1 MNRKI
6 SENKESD
13 FSSTF
18 IFRYLPYWPLFLLLI
33 IVAMIGG
40 WFYLKMAVPVYETNA
55 RILIKDEKKGSED
68 SKTLESLDLISPKKI
83 IDNEMEV
90 IQSKTLLNQVVKNLN
105 LAAPV
110 SEEKRFNSI
119 SAYAS
124 SPITIVT
131 DTTNTKRANKVYFT
145 TDSSH
150 IKIGKNTYLLNE
162 WVDTPFGRL
171 KFKTNKY
178 HSDLEP
184 DKKLYFSLVDPKKVV
199 TSLASRVKITAAN
212 KLSSII
218 NISFTDESPVRGED
232 IVNELI
238 RVYNESIIDD
248 KNTLA
253 RNTSKFIEERLAQVG
268 DDLIKIEHRQQAYK
282 ANKGAVDVDTQ
293 GKLFLENVSTNDQKV
308 SEINTKLSVLNQVES
323 SVRSRDLSGGIVPS
337 MAGVDD
343 PSLTQMVKNLYDLE
357 IQSES
362 LRKTTGENNP
372 LTVSYTDQI
381 NKIRPQILENVRNQ
395 RKSLEASRSNL
406 SATNSSY
413 SSVLQ
418 GLPETQR
425 QLVDINREQ
434 TEKSNL
440 YTFLLNKKEETELS
454 YVSNIMGNKIID
466 PAESGENPVSP
477 KKKFV
482 YLSAFLLALITGFG
496 VVVGKESLRSKVMF
510 QKEIEELTQL
520 PVIGEITAEKSKNA
534 IVIGN
539 NQKTLIAEQF
549 RKLRTTLNYLGIG
562 AKQKRILITSAISG
576 EGKSFV
582 AAKSGH

>member
-131 DTTNTKRANKVYFT
+131 DTTNTKRANMVYFT

-199 TSLASRVKITAAN
+199 TSLASRVTITAAN

-362 LRKTTGENNP
+362 LRKTTGEKQ
-372 LTVSYTDQI
+372 SF
-381 NKIRPQILENVRNQ
+381 
-395 RKSLEASRSNL
+395 
-406 SATNSSY
+406 NSFIY
-413 SSVLQ
+413 
-418 GLPETQR
+418 
-425 QLVDINREQ
+425 
-434 TEKSNL
+434 
-440 YTFLLNKKEETELS
+440 
-454 YVSNIMGNKIID
+454 
-466 PAESGENPVSP
+466 
-477 KKKFV
+477 
-482 YLSAFLLALITGFG
+482 
-496 VVVGKESLRSKVMF
+496 
-510 QKEIEELTQL
+510 
-520 PVIGEITAEKSKNA
+520 
-534 IVIGN
+534 
-539 NQKTLIAEQF
+539 
-549 RKLRTTLNYLGIG
+549 
-562 AKQKRILITSAISG
+562 
-576 EGKSFV
+576 
-582 AAKSGH
+582 